1 MPFTLNKILF
11 LLLFTCLIG
20 SNLLAQDM
28 SQMKQYYFV
37 LLSKGPNR
45 TQDSATEARIQKA
58 HLENMGKLAAEGKLQ
73 VAGPFTDDG
82 NFRGIFI
89 FDAGSKEEVERWV
102 QTDEAIKSGRLSY
115 EIHPWM
121 TQKGNC
127 FK

>member
-11 LLLFTCLIG
+11 LLLFTCLID

-45 TQDSATEARIQKA
+45 NQDSATAAQIQKA
-58 HLENMGKLAAEGKLQ
+58 HLENIGKLAKEGKLQ

-89 FDAGSKEEVERWV
+89 FDAGSKEEVEQWV